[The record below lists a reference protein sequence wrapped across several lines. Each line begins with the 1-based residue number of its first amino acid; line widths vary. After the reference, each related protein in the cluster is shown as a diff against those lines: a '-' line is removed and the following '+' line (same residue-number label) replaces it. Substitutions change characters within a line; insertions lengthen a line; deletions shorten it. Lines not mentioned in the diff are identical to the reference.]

1 MHDLIAVYT
10 RAQAIEDG
18 EQVEVSTVAREA
30 GLRFPVFLTRAV
42 YDEYVTVP
50 PQAAGQD
57 EAGRLWD
64 IVWMLRHAI
73 RQSPPGT
80 DRIAV
85 SLYVRND
92 HRRPKLVRLA
102 AVSGPLDLDD
112 AQPAITVMLPGED

>member
-1 MHDLIAVYT
+1 MSELIAVYT

-50 PQAAGQD
+50 TDAFGQD

-64 IVWMLRHAI
+64 IVWMLLHAI
-73 RQSPPGT
+73 RQSPPGA

-92 HRRPKLVRLA
+92 HRRPKLVRLV
-102 AVSGPLDLDD
+102 AVCGALDIDD